1 MRRLSVVFIV
11 LLAGSGAL
19 HAAELGTEAMTVEF
33 DRSELDLR
41 NDRHQLHGNVRI
53 QQGAMSI
60 VADEASASALQT
72 DDSRW
77 RFERSVHVQTAEA
90 DLKSNV
96 ATAEFSNGQLRQAVA
111 FGTPAVFEQR
121 TALDKRAR
129 GRAGEIEYDFA
140 KGIITLTND
149 VWFTYGDNE
158 FRGNVVVYNVREERV
173 VVNPD
178 GKSSGRVNITIRPRP
193 GASPQPPANQTPS
206 NQPPSNQPG
215 APPPSSESGA

>member
-1 MRRLSVVFIV
+1 MIHRLTVLLVV
-11 LLAGSGAL
+11 LLAGAT

-53 QQGAMSI
+53 QQGTLSI
-60 VADEASASALQT
+60 VADDATATALQT

-90 DLKSNV
+90 DLRSDV
-96 ATAEFSNGQLRQAVA
+96 ATAEFLNGQLRQAVA
-111 FGTPAVFEQR
+111 TGKPALFEQR
-121 TALDKRAR
+121 AAIDKRAR
-129 GRAGEIEYDFA
+129 GRAGEIKYDFA

-158 FRGNVVVYNVREERV
+158 FRGNVVVYDVREERV

-193 GASPQPPANQTPS
+193 ATRPKQPDSASPPS
-206 NQPPSNQPG
+206 ERG
-215 APPPSSESGA
+215 A